1 METRLETKVRV
12 SLAFLY
18 YCTQKSGEGEKR
30 GPALLDSE
38 RKWTVI

>member
-18 YCTQKSGEGEKR
+18 YCTQKSGEGET
-30 GPALLDSE
+30 GPALLEDSQ

>member
-18 YCTQKSGEGEKR
+18 YCTQKSGEGET